1 MPRLRTYY
9 DNLKVPRNASPE
21 EIRAAYRRL
30 SQKHHPD
37 RNPHNV
43 EATRVMAMLNV
54 AYQVLSD
61 PAKRAEHDRW
71 IRQQED
77 LRAPPQTE
85 SPKPRTPSEPEPPS
99 YRPRKSRPSPRHKE
113 PSDITGRLREVV
125 RGAFVFMGV
134 MVIGVPLLAS
144 ITTLWEVPAWPTIQ
158 QTVHRHAAKPTPEA
172 FAKPLIQ
179 IQSRDPSGTYRMVK
193 SDYKLDDG
201 ESIVHS
207 KGKLVIRKLR
217 KDAYILLE
225 AKTFPAAGT
234 HHGDAHIYHV
244 QPGKFGFDKV
254 ELRNNNQKWALLE
267 GDQLVR
273 RIHGANFEETT
284 WWQRMP
290 EGYSEKYLDRGIK
303 EAERVYKLRLARG
316 VADD

>member
-1 MPRLRTYY
+1 MPRFHTYY
-9 DNLKVPRNASPE
+9 DNLKIPRTASSE
-21 EIRAAYRRL
+21 AIRAAYRQL

-37 RNPHNV
+37 RNPDNPD
-43 EATRVMAMLNV
+43 AARVMVLLNI

-61 PAKRAEHDRW
+61 PAKRAEHDGW

-77 LRAPPQTE
+77 LNEPFLSSFPP
-85 SPKPRTPSEPEPPS
+85 RPEPAAPDYQRRTS
-99 YRPRKSRPSPRHKE
+99 RRPPRRKE
-113 PSDITGRLREVV
+113 PPDITGRLREVV
-125 RGAFVFMGV
+125 RGAFAFLGV

-144 ITTLWEVPAWPTIQ
+144 ITALWEVPAWPTAQ
-158 QTVHRHAAKPTPEA
+158 QAAYRYVTKPTSEA
-172 FAKPLIQ
+172 FTKPLVQ
-179 IQSRDPSGTYRMVK
+179 IQSRDPSGTYRLVK

-234 HHGDAHIYHV
+234 HGDAHIYHV

-254 ELRNNNQKWALLE
+254 ELRDNNQRMAVLD

-316 VADD
+316 VADE